1 MNDGD
6 SLGLMCSECGSS
18 DTIHTSVQGGAW
30 WFLCRECGAEFSLQ
44 AHEPQLERLERLLSA
59 AGYPSHQRPTGLG
72 VMVAFKRTDG
82 SQYALEWVID
92 DEPLRVRKM
101 LDYDGWRPVAE
112 PTVAA
117 VLAAI
122 EAAEMADS
130 RAGWPDMP
138 QYHVA
143 GLAEV

>member
-1 MNDGD
+1 M
-6 SLGLMCSECGSS
+6 SESE
-18 DTIHTSVQGGAW
+18 TVQ
-30 WFLCRECGAEFSLQ
+30 
-44 AHEPQLERLERLLSA
+44 ERLERLLSA
-59 AGYPSHQRPTGLG
+59 AGYRCHQRATGLG
-72 VMVAFKRTDG
+72 VEVEFKYTDG
-82 SQYALEWVID
+82 SIYSLQWVID
-92 DEPLRVRKM
+92 APEGEPVRVRKL

-122 EAAEMADS
+122 EAAEVADS

>member
-18 DTIHTSVQGGAW
+18 DTIHTSLQGGAW
-30 WFLCRECGAEFSLQ
+30 WFLCRECGAEFNLQ

-59 AGYPSHQRPTGLG
+59 AGYRCHQRATGLG
-72 VMVAFKRTDG
+72 VEVEFKYTDG
-82 SQYALEWVID
+82 SIYSLQWVID